1 MDVLVAVYRLHV
13 PAGEART
20 RAEAI
25 ALEQTVELPRAAV
38 TDPFV
43 EREILGRVLDVRAE
57 PGGTSLAEIAYPVA
71 CFGDDPLLLLG
82 VLFGNTSLQPD
93 VELVDFE
100 LPAAA
105 ARTFGGPRHGIV
117 GLRELA
123 GVRDRALT
131 AAALKPMGLSAE
143 ALAGF
148 AATFARAG
156 IDVIKDDQGL
166 VDQETCRFEE
176 RVRAVSRALDRVAD
190 ETGRRPVYAPYL
202 AGSPRELPPRIEL
215 LATLGIRAVMVSP
228 MLTGVGLLSDLA
240 REGRFAILAHPSWGG
255 AGRVAPELLL
265 GRLFR
270 LLGADASI
278 FPHAGGR
285 FAWSEETCGALA
297 GRLREPWHGLAP
309 ALPVPAGG
317 MTLDRIPELVRFYGR
332 DVMLLVGGSLYLAG
346 ARLGERVREF
356 AEAVAAASAEV
367 AP

>member
-1 MDVLVAVYRLHV
+1 MNALVAVYRLHA
-13 PAGEART
+13 PAADVRE

-43 EREILGRVLDVRAE
+43 EREILGRVRDVRPE
-57 PGGTSLAEIAYPVA
+57 PGGTHLAEIAYPLA

-93 VELVDFE
+93 VELVDLE
-100 LPAAA
+100 LPAGA
-105 ARTFGGPRHGIV
+105 ARVFGGPRHGIA
-117 GLRELA
+117 GIRELA

-131 AAALKPMGLSAE
+131 AAALKPMGLSPE
-143 ALAGF
+143 ALADF

-156 IDVIKDDQGL
+156 IDLVKDDQGL
-166 VDQETCRFEE
+166 VDQETCRFED
-176 RVRAVSRALDRVAD
+176 RVRAVTRALDRVAD

-202 AGSPRELPPRIEL
+202 AGSPRELPARIEL
-215 LATLGIRAVMVSP
+215 LARLGIRAVMVSP
-228 MLTGVGLLSDLA
+228 MLAGVGLLADLA
-240 REGRFAILAHPSWGG
+240 REGRLVILAHPSWGG

-285 FAWSEETCGALA
+285 FAWREETCRAIA
-297 GRLREPWHGLAP
+297 DRLREPWHGLAP

-317 MTLDRIPELVRFYGR
+317 MTLDRIPELLRFYGR
-332 DVMLLVGGSLYLAG
+332 DVMLLVGGSLYLAEDRLEER
-346 ARLGERVREF
+346 ARAFVR
-356 AEAVAAASAEV
+356 AVTEASEEV
-367 AP
+367 SP